1 MFLEAL
7 QQLDEDGHI
16 LKVLKRSAFL
26 VVKVQELE
34 VASEFR
40 HVIAKG
46 AGTAKHVGIVYHAAN
61 SVRKLTSAAYVRF
74 VRK

>member
-1 MFLEAL
+1 M
-7 QQLDEDGHI
+7 EDGHI

-34 VASEFR
+34 VASKFR

-46 AGTAKHVGIVYHAAN
+46 AGTAKHVCIVYHAAN
-61 SVRKLTSAAYVRF
+61 SVRKLTVRF
-74 VRK
+74 VRKSKLTTQSKYHRK